1 MASRWDDP
9 SWWPKPRPPKPP
21 TNEQVVLALGLP
33 FIAVGVALLLF
44 LNARHSGHK
53 PSAAAGRTAAA
64 QVTTTTSAEESSRQ
78 AFQDCMKSA
87 GAGSGGFQPRGR
99 FGRGGPSEK
108 FREAYEVCRGLLQS
122 GNPSAPPPKAAK
134 PAAPPVA

>member
-21 TNEQVVLALGLP
+21 TNEQVVLALGMP
-33 FIAVGVALLLF
+33 FIAAAIALVLF
-44 LNARHSGHK
+44 LNARDSPHK
-53 PSAAAGRTAAA
+53 PTAAGKAAAA
-64 QVTTTTSAEESSRQ
+64 QVTTTTSADDSRRQ
-78 AFQDCMKSA
+78 AFQECMKSA

-99 FGRGGPSEK
+99 FGGGPSQK

-122 GNPSAPPPKAAK
+122 GNNGPPPKAAK
-134 PAAPPVA
+134 PATPAVA